1 MARQPGQKT
10 DKGGEIK
17 LFGSIADSL
26 KQTPAYL
33 LVFGVILFTYLY
45 CTATLV
51 TVTDKEAANLRTYSL
66 FGLLFETFMVA
77 VIVVLLEG
85 QKARR
90 GEIVDLRKRAAE
102 DEKRITELQEAMASA
117 DRSDINIGNEQARKC
132 LAAVIKDVRD
142 ALNFDNRSFHAEV
155 VYKLDDFRRSS
166 ARWADGI
173 LVTDAGDYERILR
186 DFYGNALHSV
196 FATSNEGYMDFWAS
210 RERAGQVIR
219 AHRAAFEARGTTVVR
234 VFVFSSIDQVTGDYL
249 RVIQEHASHA
259 FIRTRIFFA
268 DENGNPAFNEHLTND
283 FVIIDQGRPSQAIGI
298 TSSFEPGLMGAK
310 WVFDQDSK
318 IERTSQWIVSGSI
331 SVADLEA
338 RLTRREAPR
347 PTD

>member
-1 MARQPGQKT
+1 MARQPGQKI

-17 LFGSIADSL
+17 LFGAIADSL
-26 KQTPAYL
+26 KRTPAYL

-45 CTATLV
+45 CTATLL
-51 TVTDKEAANLRTYSL
+51 TVTGADAANLRTYSL
-66 FGLLFETFMVA
+66 AGLLLETFMVA

-90 GEIVDLRKRAAE
+90 SDIAELRKRAGE
-102 DEKRITELQEAMASA
+102 DEKRIAELQEAVASA
-117 DRSDINIGNEQARKC
+117 DRSDVNISYEPARKC
-132 LAAVIKDVRD
+132 LAGLIKDVRD

-155 VYKLDDFRRSS
+155 VYKLDDVRRSS

-186 DFYGNALHSV
+186 DFYCNALHSV

-210 RERAGQVIR
+210 PERAGQVIR
-219 AHRAAFEARGTTVVR
+219 AHRTAFEARSTTVTR
-234 VFVFSSIDQVTGDYL
+234 VFVFSSIDQITDDYL
-249 RVIQEHASHA
+249 RVIQQHASNG

-268 DENGNPAFNEHLTND
+268 EENGNPAFNEHLTND
-283 FVIIDQGRPSQAIGI
+283 FVIIDQGQPSQAIGI
-298 TSSFEPGLMGAK
+298 TSSFEPGMMGAK

-318 IERTSQWIVSGSI
+318 IERTSQWILSGSI
-331 SVADLEA
+331 SVEDLQTRMA
-338 RLTRREAPR
+338 RREAPR
-347 PTD
+347 AAD